1 LGLKNKKFIRE
12 LSHHEKKGG
21 YEVEIKLFKELG
33 FIELLTKTFYRLTN
47 RNV

>member
-21 YEVEIKLFKELG
+21 YEVEIKLFKRVRIHRPVNKN
-33 FIELLTKTFYRLTN
+33 FCHLTN